1 MWSYAFNAR
10 IIIYRKYV
18 FLVVYEFYGGI
29 VMSYK
34 DNKQE
39 AETVR
44 ERIYKIRL
52 SDADVERLAK
62 RALSYNLSPAE
73 LLENFIGDLVDGTYT
88 NGSDERMYADQWA
101 ERCWFAL
108 DEPGKNMIHFFFG
121 DNMFGR
127 EFSDL
132 EEIKERIE
140 DEKRTIASLEED
152 IANPENW
159 DQIVHWDVNKGEYV
173 DSYSSVDEYINEC
186 TQEIKDEKQ
195 WLLCAEE
202 ELNELK
208 KDFADYM
215 GNVAYDWD
223 DQVEKCNKWYEEN
236 IKNLVENSSPEENNI
251 PDQGH
256 RRGSSR

>member
-1 MWSYAFNAR
+1 M
-10 IIIYRKYV
+10 

-29 VMSYK
+29 AMSYK

-39 AETVR
+39 VETVK
-44 ERIYKIRL
+44 ERIYKVRL

-108 DEPGKNMIHFFFG
+108 DEPEKNMIHFFFG

-152 IANPENW
+152 IANPEDW
-159 DQIVHWDVNKGEYV
+159 DQIVC
-173 DSYSSVDEYINEC
+173 S
-186 TQEIKDEKQ
+186 QAIKDEKQ
-195 WLLCAEE
+195 WLLGAEE
-202 ELNELK
+202 DLNDLK

-215 GNVAYDWD
+215 GSIAYDWD

-251 PDQGH
+251 LPVQGH